1 MKLPGFFAK
10 RDGEAP
16 SLDIGHDE
24 LQRALDKGSAVV
36 VDVREPYEFAAGH
49 IAGALNL
56 PMSSF
61 RPGDLPQGKPVAL
74 ICQSG
79 GRSAAALRAS
89 IGAGRADARHYP
101 GGMSGWRALG
111 GKVAI

>member
-1 MKLPGFFAK
+1 MIFPRLFAK
-10 RDGEAP
+10 PAVEAAAR
-16 SLDIGHDE
+16 DIGHDE
-24 LQRALDKGSAVV
+24 LERALREGSVVV

-61 RPGDLPQGKPVAL
+61 QPGDLPRDKPLAL

-79 GRSAAALRAS
+79 GRSAAALRAA
-89 IGAGRADARHYP
+89 IGAGHPNARHYP

-111 GKVAI
+111 GEVAT